1 MRIRGGGSDG
11 RVRTIVNSLADC
23 LEHLEV
29 DRSSTSIVPIVLVF
43 VLSDDAVRTLQG
55 SKRQGRLLRYTR
67 DDRAGVEREDGRVG
81 VDLVGVQYL
90 WILER
95 FQDWGRKLG

>member
-1 MRIRGGGSDG
+1 M
-11 RVRTIVNSLADC
+11 NSLADC

-29 DRSSTSIVPIVLVF
+29 DRSSTSIVAVVLVF
-43 VLSDDAVRTLQG
+43 VLSYDAVGTLQG

-81 VDLVGVQYL
+81 VDLVGVQHL
-90 WILER
+90 WVLER
-95 FQDWGRKLG
+95 FQDWSRELG